1 MFVLPVLV
9 GLFQIVGSIGAA
21 DNQPDRKA
29 LDAVAFAL
37 LLAGPAAL
45 TLRRRHPVVTMLVAT
60 GATLLYIGLGYPYG
74 PVFVSPVIALGTSV
88 TTGHRLAAWLCAAAA
103 FGGYLAVG
111 FLVGDNRP
119 SLAHLAGVA
128 AWLVV
133 VLVVAEA
140 VRGRSERAAEA
151 ERARD
156 EQVRRRASEERLR
169 MARELHDVLANN
181 ISLINVQAG
190 VALHLLDE
198 RPEQARTALAA
209 IKDASKEA
217 LGELRSVL
225 GVLRRV
231 DEAEPRDPAPG
242 LGRLETL
249 VSRAEAA
256 GLQVHTEVEGEP
268 HTLPA
273 GLDLAAYRIVQEAL
287 TNVARHADARTA
299 NVRLAYGPGELTVV
313 VEDDGHATGSSMTP
327 GTGSGIAGMQER
339 AAALGGELEAGPR
352 PGGGF
357 RVRARLPLG

>member
-1 MFVLPVLV
+1 VL
-9 GLFQIVGSIGAA
+9 ITTA
-21 DNQPDRKA
+21 
-29 LDAVAFAL
+29 
-37 LLAGPAAL
+37 
-45 TLRRRHPVVTMLVAT
+45 
-60 GATLLYIGLGYPYG
+60 ATLLYIGLGYPYG

-88 TTGHRLAAWLCAAAA
+88 TAGHRVAGWLSAAAA
-103 FGGYLAVG
+103 FGGYVAVG
-111 FLVGDNRP
+111 FLVDDNRP

-151 ERARD
+151 ERAR
-156 EQVRRRASEERLR
+156 EELARRRASEERLR
-169 MARELHDVLANN
+169 MARELHDVLAHN

-242 LGRLETL
+242 LARLETL

-256 GLQVHTEVEGEP
+256 GLRVLTEVEGEP
-268 HTLPA
+268 RALPA

-287 TNVARHADARTA
+287 TNVARHADASTA
-299 NVRLAYGPGELTVV
+299 NVRLAYGPGELTLVV
-313 VEDDGHATGSSMTP
+313 DDDGDSTGSVVTV

-339 AAALGGELEAGPR
+339 AVALGGELDAGPR